1 VSGPNAAWQRALEA
15 TAAIG
20 RNPLD
25 TLPAVLAATAEARGD
40 AAALLSDRERLS
52 YRDLACRAD
61 RYARWALRHGVVR
74 GEVVWLLMANRPE
87 YVALWLGITRVG
99 GVVALANTH
108 LVGDSLLHS
117 LTLVAPR
124 HVIVG
129 AELAGAFAAIR
140 PRLDPAIRCWIEG
153 GDGLVP
159 LDGAADGGADALA
172 PAPPPSLADTALLIY
187 TSGTTGPP
195 KAARV
200 SHFRL
205 MQWSHWFAGLMAVRP
220 DDRMYN
226 CLPLYHSVG
235 GVVAT
240 GATLVGGGAVVVRER
255 FSAHRFWSEVAEWEC
270 TLFQYIGEL
279 CRYLV
284 QSPPHPLETA
294 HRLRLCCGNGLRA
307 EVWEPFRER
316 FRIPQIIEFYAATEG
331 TFSLYNCDGTPGSIG
346 RIPPFLA
353 HRFPVALVRF
363 DSEAGEP
370 LRGADG
376 FCVHCAEGETGEAIA
391 RLEGRGFEGYTD
403 AAASE
408 RKILRSV
415 FAAGDAWYRTGD
427 LMRRD
432 ARGNFYFVD
441 RVGDTYRW
449 KGENVSTLEVAA
461 ALEACPGVGDAA
473 VYGVAVPHHDGR
485 AGMAAIV
492 ADAAFDLGRLR
503 RHLAA
508 RLPAYA
514 WPMFLRLCDGIE
526 LTGTF
531 KPQKHRLAQ
540 QGYDPRQIADR
551 LYVNDAAAGAFVPLD
566 AALYEAIQSGR
577 RRL

>member
-1 VSGPNAAWQRALEA
+1 MSGPNAAWQRALEA

-159 LDGAADGGADALA
+159 LDGAADGGADAPA

-240 GATLVGGGAVVVRER
+240 VATLVGGGAVVVRER
-255 FSAHRFWSEVAEWEC
+255 FSARRFWSEVAEWEC

-376 FCVHCAEGETGEAIA
+376 FCVRCAEGETGEAIA

-408 RKILRSV
+408 RKILRGV
-415 FAAGDAWYRTGD
+415 FAAGDAWYRTGGPQNYGFWNNEKFNALVD
-427 LMRRD
+427 QIDRETDSKKRIALAHQAEEIMEQD
-432 ARGNFYFVD
+432 PPVLPVCWEQINDVWYNYVKGHNPYDYFGIYDVV
-441 RVGDTYRW
+441 RLDTFW
-449 KGENVSTLEVAA
+449 
-461 ALEACPGVGDAA
+461 
-473 VYGVAVPHHDGR
+473 
-485 AGMAAIV
+485 
-492 ADAAFDLGRLR
+492 
-503 RHLAA
+503 
-508 RLPAYA
+508 
-514 WPMFLRLCDGIE
+514 
-526 LTGTF
+526 
-531 KPQKHRLAQ
+531 
-540 QGYDPRQIADR
+540 
-551 LYVNDAAAGAFVPLD
+551 LD
-566 AALYEAIQSGR
+566 KA
-577 RRL
+577 

>member
-1 VSGPNAAWQRALEA
+1 VSGLNAAWQRALEA

-159 LDGAADGGADALA
+159 LGGAADGGADAPA

-255 FSAHRFWSEVAEWEC
+255 FSARRFWSEVAEWEC

-376 FCVHCAEGETGEAIA
+376 FCVRCAEGETGEAIA

-461 ALEACPGVGDAA
+461 ALEACPGIGDAA

>member
-1 VSGPNAAWQRALEA
+1 MSGPNAAWQRALEA